1 MIVNDELTLKQFIN
15 LYKNIKSG
23 RSNKT
28 AMLIKYYM
36 DGCPACINFQ
46 DEWNKATRTS
56 PHKHVQFVKL
66 NSNVMERSPVP
77 NVSGFPTVRL
87 ITSSS
92 IHTFDEDRTAE
103 KLLGFILKHSGK
115 KSRMKNQK
123 GLTKKGLTKKGLTK
137 KELTK
142 NGLTKNGLTKNGL
155 TKKGLTKK
163 GLNGGT
169 CSSSSRR
176 SRRGGS
182 TRSKRGG
189 GGCGCNSKKR
199 KWW

>member
-28 AMLIKYYM
+28 AMLVKYYM

-115 KSRMKNQK
+115 KSQMKNQKGRTRKGLTRK
-123 GLTKKGLTKKGLTK
+123 GLTKKGLTRKGP
-137 KELTK
+137 
-142 NGLTKNGLTKNGL
+142 
-155 TKKGLTKK
+155 TKKGPHKMIQH
-163 GLNGGT
+163 GGT
-169 CSSSSRR
+169 CSSRR

-182 TRSKRGG
+182 KRSKRGG
-189 GGCGCNSKKR
+189 GSCGCSSKKWN
-199 KWW
+199 WW

>member
-1 MIVNDELTLKQFIN
+1 MIVNDEATLKKFIN
-15 LYKNIKSG
+15 LHNNIKKG

-28 AMLIKYYM
+28 AMLVKYYM

-66 NSNVMERSPVP
+66 NSNIMNRAKISP
-77 NVSGFPTVRL
+77 VSGFPTVRL
-87 ITSSS
+87 ITATGE
-92 IHTFDEDRTAE
+92 HTFDEDRTAE

-123 GLTKKGLTKKGLTK
+123 GRTRKRQTRKGRTRKGLTKKGLHK
-137 KELTK
+137 MIQH
-142 NGLTKNGLTKNGL
+142 
-155 TKKGLTKK
+155 
-163 GLNGGT
+163 GGT
-169 CSSSSRR
+169 CSSRR

-182 TRSKRGG
+182 KRSKRGG
-189 GGCGCNSKKR
+189 GSCGCSKKW